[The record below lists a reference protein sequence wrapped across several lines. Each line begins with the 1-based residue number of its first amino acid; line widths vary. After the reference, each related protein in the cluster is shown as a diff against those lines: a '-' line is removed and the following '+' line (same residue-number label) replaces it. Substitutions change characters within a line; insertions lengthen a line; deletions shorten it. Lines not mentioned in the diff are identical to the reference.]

1 MIVPRLCGPAYELGE
16 YADPVTDLPEL
27 STSAAAGLTSAAAGF
42 VTYHWS
48 EGQLVELMTAAV
60 RRTLAA
66 SGVPGGDVDMVLLA
80 TDSLPGDRTAQRDVG
95 EFLAETGMTGATVV
109 TLGLMDCATAMTAL
123 GTAASLVRDGT
134 ARHVMV
140 VTGDLADLSI
150 GGERIVAGG
159 VAVASDGAASV
170 LVSAAAPGLPVLAMA
185 HHATPERELT
195 SGADHQQLTS
205 RLTAYRELFA
215 RLSAQVPVTA
225 ERTLILPSNFARYV
239 MRMYLAEAGFPADR
253 VDLDGVGSFAHCQ
266 GSDPLINLANHMADA
281 EARGGSAP
289 ERYVL
294 LGAGI
299 AHLAA
304 VLVDATP
311 VGAAP
316 RSRHV

>member
-16 YADPVTDLPEL
+16 YADPVTDLPDL
-27 STSAAAGLTSAAAGF
+27 PAALTSPAAGF

-80 TDSLPGDRTAQRDVG
+80 TDSLPGNRTAQRDVG
-95 EFLAETGMTGATVV
+95 EFLAETGMSGATVV

-123 GTAASLVRDGT
+123 GTAASFVRDGT

-170 LVSAAAPGLPVLAMA
+170 LVSADAPGLPVLAMA
-185 HHATPERELT
+185 HHATPEHELT
-195 SGADHQQLTS
+195 SGSTQQQLAT
-205 RLTAYRELFA
+205 RLAAYRELFA
-215 RLSAQVPVTA
+215 RLSAQVPVKPEQTV
-225 ERTLILPSNFARYV
+225 ILPSNFARYV
-239 MRMYLAEAGFPADR
+239 MRMYLAEAGFPAER
-253 VDLDGVGSFAHCQ
+253 VDSDGVGRFAHCQ
-266 GSDPLINLANHMADA
+266 GSDPLINLANRMTTAEPDDA
-281 EARGGSAP
+281 P
-289 ERYVL
+289 QRYVL

-304 VLVDATP
+304 VLVDANPAGAVPHQGVPTTP
-311 VGAAP
+311 VQ
-316 RSRHV
+316 